1 MSARRRLLL
10 VGFATLLG
18 VGVTVSLGRW
28 QLDRAAQKEALAA
41 SIQQQGAL
49 APLPAAQ
56 LLAAAPG
63 PQVEALLHRSAVL
76 TGTWVPQHTV
86 FLDNRQMQARVGFFA
101 VTPLRLAGTDTVVMV
116 QRGWLPRNFD
126 VRTKLPELTTPAGT
140 VEIVGRIAP
149 PPSKLYEPGTPALGA
164 IRQNLDLDQFRT
176 ETGLPLRTDITL
188 QQTGEA
194 SEGLLRDWPAINLG
208 VEKHY
213 GYAAQ
218 WFALALL
225 IVVLFAWFQ
234 IRPYFQVIKD
244 SHV

>member
-1 MSARRRLLL
+1 MSARSRLLL
-10 VGFATLLG
+10 VGLAALLG
-18 VGVTVSLGRW
+18 VSVTVSLGCW

-41 SIQQQGAL
+41 SIQQQGAQ

-56 LLAAAPG
+56 LLASAPG
-63 PQVEALLHRSAVL
+63 VQTQALLHRSVLL
-76 TGTWVPQHTV
+76 TGTWLPQHTV

-101 VTPLRLAGTDTVVMV
+101 LTPLRLTGTDTVVMV
-116 QRGWLPRNFD
+116 QRGWLPRNFED
-126 VRTKLPELTTPAGT
+126 RTKLPEVSTPAGL
-140 VEIVGRIAP
+140 VEVHGRIAP
-149 PPSKLYEPGTPALGA
+149 PPSKLYEPGAPVPGA

-234 IRPYFQVIKD
+234 IRPFFQVIKD

>member
-1 MSARRRLLL
+1 MSARSRLLL
-10 VGFATLLG
+10 VGMAALLG

-28 QLDRAAQKEALAA
+28 QLDRAAQKEVLAA

-49 APLPAAQ
+49 APLPTAQ
-56 LLAAAPG
+56 LLAATAG
-63 PQVEALLHRSAVL
+63 PQVQALLHRSVVL
-76 TGTWVPQHTV
+76 TGTWLAERTV

-101 VTPLRLAGTDTVVMV
+101 LTPLRLTGTDTVVMV
-116 QRGWLPRNFD
+116 QRGWLPRNFED
-126 VRTKLPELTTPAGT
+126 RTKLPDLLTPGGT
-140 VEIVGRIAP
+140 VEVQGRIAP
-149 PPSKLYEPGTPALGA
+149 PPSKLYEPGVPALGA

-188 QQTGEA
+188 QQTGAA

-208 VEKHY
+208 VDKHY

-218 WFALALL
+218 WFALAVL

-234 IRPYFQVIKD
+234 IRPFFQVIKD